1 MAHIGRIADCMGDE
15 PGKMKNPLENKNIVL
30 GVTGSIAAYKAVELA
45 SKLTQA
51 GALVEVILTPSAE
64 KFVTALTF
72 QSVTGRKAYTEAEL
86 WGREGHVTHVGLGS
100 AADLLVIAPASAN
113 TIAKLANGIGDTL
126 LSLTALVARC
136 PLVVAPAMDAGM
148 YSHPATQKNVEILK
162 ERGASF
168 IGPAVGHLASGL
180 VGPGR
185 FVEPLEIMGHMRWML
200 SQDGL
205 LSGKHIVVTAGG
217 TQEAIDPVRMISN
230 RSSGRQGYAIAQA
243 ALDTGAKVTLI
254 SGPTCLSAPIGAASV
269 KVRTA
274 DEMLKAVLKEARQA
288 QVLIMAAAVADFKPA
303 QVADQKI
310 KKASNLQEI
319 HLERTQDIL
328 LEISRQRKI
337 NGYPQ
342 RIIGFAAES
351 QHLVSNA
358 RTKLEEKSLDL
369 IVANDISA
377 QDAGFD
383 VETNK
388 VSFIFPDGHIENLP
402 LMEKTEVAQRVLDQ
416 VTKWF

>member
-1 MAHIGRIADCMGDE
+1 MGDE

-51 GALVEVILTPSAE
+51 GAVVEVILTPSAE
-64 KFVTALTF
+64 KFVTPLTF
-72 QSVTGRKAYTEAEL
+72 QSVTGRRACTEAEL
-86 WGREGHVTHVGLGS
+86 WGRESHVTHVGLGH
-100 AADLLVIAPASAN
+100 AADLMVIAPASAN

-126 LSLTALVARC
+126 LSLTALAARC

-162 ERGASF
+162 ERGATF

-185 FVEPLEIMGHMRWML
+185 FVEPLEIMGHLRWML
-200 SQDGL
+200 SKDGPL
-205 LSGKHIVVTAGG
+205 AGKHIVVTAGG

-230 RSSGRQGYAIAQA
+230 RSSGRQGFAIAQA
-243 ALDTGAKVTLI
+243 ALDMGAQVTLI
-254 SGPTCLSAPIGAASV
+254 SAPTCLSAPIGAAFV

-274 DEMLKAVLKEARQA
+274 DEMQQAVLQETRRAH
-288 QVLIMAAAVADFKPA
+288 VLIMAAAVADFKPV
-303 QVADQKI
+303 QTADQKI

-319 HLERTQDIL
+319 RLEKTQDIL
-328 LEISRQRKI
+328 LEVSRHRKTD
-337 NGYPQ
+337 GYPQ
-342 RIIGFAAES
+342 HIIGFAAES
-351 QHLVSNA
+351 QDLVSNA
-358 RTKLEEKSLDL
+358 RAKLEEKSLDM

-377 QDAGFD
+377 QDAGFE
-383 VETNK
+383 VETNR
-388 VSFIFPDGHIENLP
+388 VSFILPGGQIENLP
-402 LMEKTEVAQRVLDQ
+402 LMDKAEVAEKVLEK
-416 VTKWF
+416 VISWFAAEA

>member
-1 MAHIGRIADCMGDE
+1 MGDE

-51 GALVEVILTPSAE
+51 GAVVEVILTPSAE
-64 KFVTALTF
+64 KFVTPLTF
-72 QSVTGRKAYTEAEL
+72 QSVTGRRAYTEAEL
-86 WGREGHVTHVGLGS
+86 WGREGHVTHVGLGH
-100 AADLLVIAPASAN
+100 AADLMVIAPASAN

-126 LSLTALVARC
+126 LSLTALAARC

-162 ERGASF
+162 ERGATF

-185 FVEPLEIMGHMRWML
+185 FVEPLEIMGHLRWML
-200 SQDGL
+200 SKDGPL
-205 LSGKHIVVTAGG
+205 AGKHIVVTAGG

-230 RSSGRQGYAIAQA
+230 RSSGRQGFAIAQA
-243 ALDTGAKVTLI
+243 ALDMGAQVTLI
-254 SGPTCLSAPIGAASV
+254 SAPTCLSAPIGAAFV

-274 DEMLKAVLKEARQA
+274 DEMQQAVLQETRRAH
-288 QVLIMAAAVADFKPA
+288 VLIMVAAVADFKPA
-303 QVADQKI
+303 QTADQKI

-319 HLERTQDIL
+319 RLEKTQDIL
-328 LEISRQRKI
+328 LEVSRHRKTD
-337 NGYPQ
+337 GYPQ
-342 RIIGFAAES
+342 HIIGFAAES
-351 QHLVSNA
+351 QDLVSNA
-358 RTKLEEKSLDL
+358 RAKLEEKSLDM

-377 QDAGFD
+377 QDAGFE
-383 VETNK
+383 VETNR
-388 VSFIFPDGHIENLP
+388 VSFILPGGQIENLP
-402 LMEKTEVAQRVLDQ
+402 LMDKAEVAEKVLEK
-416 VTKWF
+416 VISWFAAEA